1 MNSRGRDYLRGCPSH
16 QIIKHNN
23 TTNNRTNWHHMPPDN
38 AAGDTQWH
46 LCTCQSRGE
55 KYKGANREIQNVG
68 HSIRKL
74 VWTQNV
80 SIMKK
85 KKKSQTALD
94 YRRPNRRPI
103 EITQLIRSW
112 IKKQK
117 YLWKDIPEPVREFEY
132 RLSAAA
138 AKSLQSCPTLCDP
151 IDGSPSGSTVPGILQ
166 ARTLEWVY

>member
-1 MNSRGRDYLRGCPSH
+1 M
-16 QIIKHNN
+16 QQEIHN
-23 TTNNRTNWHHMPPDN
+23 
-38 AAGDTQWH
+38 DTYVRAS
-46 LCTCQSRGE
+46 LGE
-55 KYKGANREIQNVG
+55 KNTREQNREIQNVG

-117 YLWKDIPEPVREFEY
+117 
-132 RLSAAA
+132 
-138 AKSLQSCPTLCDP
+138 
-151 IDGSPSGSTVPGILQ
+151 
-166 ARTLEWVY
+166 